1 MPHSIEFS
9 KEAAR
14 DIDVLYSSDK
24 KLFTRIINKIE
35 SLEETPFEGKPL
47 VGNHRGE
54 FSLRVGNYRIV
65 YETDSPAKTV
75 YILTIK
81 HRRHVYK

>member
-1 MPHSIEFS
+1 MKQAVEFS
-9 KEAAR
+9 GEAVS
-14 DIDVLYSSDK
+14 DIDHIHRADRR
-24 KLFTRIINKIE
+24 LFERILTKIG
-35 SLEETPFEGKPL
+35 SLADDPRQGKSL

-65 YETDSPAKTV
+65 YLLDAAKSIV

-81 HRRHVYK
+81 HRKHVY